1 MQEASPQGGI
11 TPGPYPGGMSAVEDF
26 ARLPIDATSKARLA
40 EAGLRYDTLDTSD
53 AAAFDA
59 WARSDL
65 RGFLA
70 AEPSEKYLEGMRA
83 SLGYRR
89 TTGVW
94 DESAPLADEP
104 IATASSW
111 PAELTLPGAKQLQSW
126 AISSVTVSQARR
138 RRGIARNLLEGELR
152 TAVALGIPLAALT
165 VSESTIYGRFGFG
178 PATFAATVS
187 INTRRVR
194 WSGPT
199 PAGRVD
205 YVAREQWAE
214 QIAGL
219 FERARVSTVGEI
231 EGWDGMWPRL
241 AGTVHDEESD
251 GKKLRVVTYTSES
264 GALEGAALFK
274 LEGSDDDYASHTL
287 SIEFIRTVSDDAY
300 AALWRFFLEADLVA
314 TVKAEQLAVDEPVRW
329 MLGDQ
334 RAATV
339 TTSDHQ
345 WLRVLDTKAVL
356 EARNYATAGVLGIEV
371 EDALGFAGGT
381 YVLTVAADGEGTVEA
396 VNELTGD
403 VPALRLRV
411 DALASLLLGGVA
423 PTALRASGALS
434 ELSGGAIALAGRML
448 RVSPEPA
455 PGIWY

>member
-1 MQEASPQGGI
+1 ME
-11 TPGPYPGGMSAVEDF
+11 
-26 ARLPIDATSKARLA
+26 
-40 EAGLRYDTLDTSD
+40 
-53 AAAFDA
+53 
-59 WARSDL
+59 
-65 RGFLA
+65 
-70 AEPSEKYLEGMRA
+70 
-83 SLGYRR
+83 
-89 TTGVW
+89 
-94 DESAPLADEP
+94 
-104 IATASSW
+104 W
-111 PAELTLPGAKQLQSW
+111 PD
-126 AISSVTVSQARR
+126 
-138 RRGIARNLLEGELR
+138 
-152 TAVALGIPLAALT
+152 
-165 VSESTIYGRFGFG
+165 
-178 PATFAATVS
+178 
-187 INTRRVR
+187 
-194 WSGPT
+194 

-251 GKKLRVVTYTSES
+251 GKKLRAVTYTSES

-274 LEGSDDDYASHTL
+274 LEGGDDDYASHTL